1 MKETRNYY
9 TTQSSSYTDYSTF
22 SGIISNYDFDGHPTI
37 KDIASRILS
46 DWKFDEMCKKNI
58 ENRNRKHK
66 KGSTYGEEK

>member
-9 TTQSSSYTDYSTF
+9 TTPSNYVDHSSF
-22 SGIISNYDFDGHPTI
+22 GGIISNYDFDGHPTI

-46 DWKFDEMCKKNI
+46 DWSFDERCRKNI